1 MARLNRRQVLSWGTI
16 GLLGLGLLAAATGR
30 ASPEALAGLFA
41 TGDYDGAREVL
52 ASTADGFRPGE
63 EAFWAS
69 RLERD
74 PARAAVTIR
83 ETLEQVRLPEAARTR
98 LILDLADIEYARGQY
113 AAAFQALEPLLET
126 GQPGSLPGEVYL
138 QAGLSL
144 RATGNLQVAR
154 EMLAS
159 VRPQDPAFL
168 LARYYLG
175 DIGLEQNDAS
185 LALKYFESAERDA
198 DTASTSR
205 LGAGIWRAHVARG
218 EDDQADKVVE
228 QLKRQ
233 DPGGLALLEIQRRR
247 RDRTEEMEAMV
258 AEDAPSEST
267 VTTPAATGRYAL
279 QLGAFSDRRL
289 ALEFHKRYRSELPDL
304 RIDQVR
310 DERGQFLY
318 KVRTGAFVNPA
329 LARTEARRLADRLDI
344 EVIVSDL
351 TGSAGP
357 SD

>member
-198 DTASTSR
+198 DTASTSSR
-205 LGAGIWRAHVARG
+205 LGAGLLAGPTSPPGRTTTRPTAGRRAEAPIR
-218 EDDQADKVVE
+218 AS
-228 QLKRQ
+228 
-233 DPGGLALLEIQRRR
+233 LALLEIRRLLRDRSRGDWPPWRPRMRRR
-247 RDRTEEMEAMV
+247 T
-258 AEDAPSEST
+258 T
-267 VTTPAATGRYAL
+267 VTTPPDRPAAAAMPCSWGLSATGPGPGVPQAL
-279 QLGAFSDRRL
+279 PQ
-289 ALEFHKRYRSELPDL
+289 
-304 RIDQVR
+304 
-310 DERGQFLY
+310 
-318 KVRTGAFVNPA
+318 
-329 LARTEARRLADRLDI
+329 
-344 EVIVSDL
+344 
-351 TGSAGP
+351 
-357 SD
+357 